1 MAAAVQPEVFPRHL
15 DPLEV
20 LWGGQHPLHQL
31 AVLILDPSPLD
42 EGAPRLRDAV
52 GETIAGHLELTEIE
66 DAGRGCDRVD
76 PVRHLGVT
84 EGLAEEPA
92 QLSLE
97 PGDLAAQLKPGLA
110 LVDRDIRSVKS
121 PIEETRHP

>member
-1 MAAAVQPEVFPRHL
+1 MATAVQTEVFPRDP

-20 LWGGQHPLHQL
+20 LRGGEHPLHQL
-31 AVLILDPSPLD
+31 AVLVLSPRPLD
-42 EGAPRLRDAV
+42 EGAPRLRYAV
-52 GETIAGHLELTEIE
+52 GETIADHLELAEIE
-66 DAGRGCDRVD
+66 DPGRGCDRVD

-92 QLSLE
+92 QLGLE

-110 LVDRDIRSVKS
+110 LVDRDIRSVER
-121 PIEETRHP
+121 PIE